1 MKRRTFITLLSSA
14 GVAWPFTARAQQP
27 PVPVIGFL
35 STNSS
40 DESAPVVAAF
50 RQGLIETGYI
60 EGQNVRVEYRWAG
73 GQYERTPALA
83 ADLVDRQVAVI
94 AAISIV
100 AGRAAKAATTAI
112 PIVFIIGDDP
122 VAGGLVASMNRPGGN
137 VTGISF
143 LTPDLEAKRTELL
156 HELVPKA
163 SMIAVLENPNFPAAE
178 VRVTAARRAAS
189 ALGLQLTILNASS
202 EQEIDTA
209 FAILAERRAG
219 ALLVTS
225 DPFLFSRR
233 EQLVGLA
240 ARQAVP
246 ALYFS
251 REFAAAGGL
260 MSYGANVSDAYRQA
274 GIYTGKILKGEKPAD
289 LPVMQPTKFELVIN
303 RNTAK
308 TLRLEIPDKLLAL
321 AEEVIE

>member
-1 MKRRTFITLLSSA
+1 MNRREFITLLGSA

-83 ADLVDRQVAVI
+83 ADLVDRQMAVI

-163 SMIAVLENPNFPAAE
+163 SMIAVLANPNFPAAE
-178 VRVTAARRAAS
+178 VRVTTARRAVS
-189 ALGLQLTILNASS
+189 ALGLQLIVLNASS